1 MFEAV
6 TLAQSLTRDVAMA
19 QIAMAITT
27 IFYSLVFAIR
37 YYLVVKGNG
46 ALLREARRE
55 HRSGGGPGSSSR
67 RITGGCQASTSSCAM
82 PAGAPPGT

>member
-6 TLAQSLTRDVAMA
+6 TVAQSLSRDVAMA
-19 QIAMAITT
+19 QIATAITT

-55 HRSGGGPGSSSR
+55 HRSGGGPRSSSR